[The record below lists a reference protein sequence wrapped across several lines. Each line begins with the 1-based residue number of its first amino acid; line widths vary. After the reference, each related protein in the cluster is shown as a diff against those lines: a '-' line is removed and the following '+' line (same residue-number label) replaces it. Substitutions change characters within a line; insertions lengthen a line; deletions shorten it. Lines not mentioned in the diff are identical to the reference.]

1 MSAPIMSEEMNTKM
15 AILWRERI
23 IELNKQ
29 DNKYNVPN
37 IENLVYLIQMQHFT
51 ESESEA
57 YFKEILDWCIIVSS
71 VTHDSFYD
79 EQHVVDSDESGPYY
93 DGSGNEDEEGLY

>member
-1 MSAPIMSEEMNTKM
+1 MSEEMNTKM
-15 AILWRERI
+15 ATLWRERI

-37 IENLVYLIQMQHFT
+37 IENLVYLMELQQLT

-57 YFKEILDWCIIVSS
+57 YFKEILDWCLKVSS
-71 VTHDSFYD
+71 VSYDSFYD
-79 EQHVVDSDESGPYY
+79 EQHVVDSDEGPYY

>member
-1 MSAPIMSEEMNTKM
+1 MSASIIINTKM

-23 IELNKQ
+23 IELNVKE
-29 DNKYNVPN
+29 DKYSVPN
-37 IENLVYLIQMQHFT
+37 IENLVHLMELHQIT

-57 YFKEILDWCIIVSS
+57 YFKEILIWCLKVSS
-71 VTHDSFYD
+71 VSYDSFYD
-79 EQHVVDSDESGPYY
+79 EQYIVDSDEGPFY